1 MIRPFTLICM
11 ASAFGAGLYLY
22 QSKHTA
28 QMLDREIG
36 RTIKQTESIRAQ
48 TGMLKAEWALR
59 NEPDRLAEQARA
71 HLSLQTLKPTQFAAL
86 GELASRLPGPVA
98 PHPERLPVEAEPAEP
113 AAPVAAPVAANP
125 VAPPPVA
132 ATPQVAVAAVVVPK
146 PKPEAKPEVKIAEA
160 KPARPVEKSA
170 VEKPTVERVSVEKAQ
185 VERASA
191 RPEPVRVAEPV
202 HAHAFAPP
210 PVVASSE
217 ATAPGT
223 VGAAVLRAMRAQEH
237 VVSPAPVTAAPLRV
251 AAAPAYAQPAYAQPA
266 YAQPSVLGGQPAL
279 PPPVPFAAR

>member
-1 MIRPFTLICM
+1 M
-11 ASAFGAGLYLY
+11 
-22 QSKHTA
+22 
-28 QMLDREIG
+28 
-36 RTIKQTESIRAQ
+36 
-48 TGMLKAEWALR
+48 
-59 NEPDRLAEQARA
+59 
-71 HLSLQTLKPTQFAAL
+71 
-86 GELASRLPGPVA
+86 
-98 PHPERLPVEAEPAEP
+98 
-113 AAPVAAPVAANP
+113 
-125 VAPPPVA
+125 
-132 ATPQVAVAAVVVPK
+132 ATPQVAVAAVVMPK
-146 PKPEAKPEVKIAEA
+146 PKPEAKPELKIAEA

-170 VEKPTVERVSVEKAQ
+170 VEKVPVEKVPVEKVWIEKAQ
-185 VERASA
+185 VERAWA

-202 HAHAFAPP
+202 HARAVAPP

-237 VVSPAPVTAAPLRV
+237 AASPAPVAAAPMRV